1 MKEKKVIDL
10 GDLDEESL
18 QDDVP
23 FLKDD
28 SLDEGDGGRDGG
40 EFPPFE
46 FPGDENE
53 DKPPFMVETGPENS
67 QPMSPSNNPEVHNK
81 INTLEEKLDQ
91 LDSTLETV
99 RKLDEETEE
108 KINRIEKSLEEMLHL
123 YELVTNEMN
132 PFVDPPKKDDNDDDG
147 VHIEPAAPVTPEK
160 PQYIEKPEKDLHL
173 AQISNEPGSLMLVL
187 KWLEFLLKKAG
198 YVGMIKA
205 LLYYEELG
213 WISETVRSK
222 LIKIAEDIKAG
233 GGYGKKSLSIRDHMV
248 SLFFISKL
256 QGLKVSPM
264 VYASIV
270 EELQEL
276 GLRD

>member
-18 QDDVP
+18 QGDIP

-28 SLDEGDGGRDGG
+28 SLNKGDDGGEEG

-46 FPGDENE
+46 FPGEEND
-53 DKPPFMVETGPENS
+53 DKPPFMMETGAETPQS
-67 QPMSPSNNPEVHNK
+67 VPSPEVHDK

-132 PFVDPPKKDDNDDDG
+132 PFVDTAKKDDNGGDNID
-147 VHIEPAAPVTPEK
+147 VNVKLPAPTAVEKPKQIETPETC
-160 PQYIEKPEKDLHL
+160 LHL
-173 AQISNEPGSLMLVL
+173 TQINNEPGNLMLVL

-233 GGYGKKSLSIRDHMV
+233 GGYGKKSLTIRDHMV

-264 VYASIV
+264 IYASIV